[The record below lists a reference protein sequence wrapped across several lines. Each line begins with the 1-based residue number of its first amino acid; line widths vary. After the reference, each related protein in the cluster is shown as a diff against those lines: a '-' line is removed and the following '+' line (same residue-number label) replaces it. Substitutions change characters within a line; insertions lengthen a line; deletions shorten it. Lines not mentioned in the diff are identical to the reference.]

1 MDNVERL
8 SNAFNLPPNCSVESR
23 LDALMDLGHLHDPRV
38 VVFLL
43 QVLADRREAT
53 TECVSLLQRLS
64 TDEILGRCARRV
76 LASWHLS

>member
-23 LDALMDLGHLHDPRV
+23 LDALMDLGHLHDLRV

-43 QVLADRREAT
+43 QVLADRREPTA
-53 TECVSLLQRLS
+53 ECVSLLQQLS

>member
-8 SNAFNLPPNCSVESR
+8 SNAFNPPPNCSVDSR

-43 QVLADRREAT
+43 QVLADRREPSA
-53 TECVSLLQRLS
+53 VRADVLKRLR
-64 TDEILGRCARRV
+64 DGDLIAAHRPRWPR
-76 LASWHLS
+76 